1 MGDFLM
7 QMPWQ
12 GVTSYSKGDWD
23 AGNRRYITSFRPDPV
38 AVESEPWTF
47 WQVDCRGTAVLPADP
62 NNRDVQCAYTGG
74 DNLIWLN
81 VAAEGTPPA
90 DMNDNAYPKAAMAAE
105 GTGWGVI
112 QRTGDS
118 NGAVLPDF
126 SHNGQTIVYTSTNST
141 ADGHVGVQ
149 PNKNVR
155 PPTVVD
161 LYTVPF
167 ANGLGGTATPVPG
180 ASEAAHAEYYPDF
193 SADDALIAFTRVADF
208 QQIFSSATDDQGR
221 KIYYRNEGEVFV
233 VRSNG
238 GEALRLDAND
248 PHMCSG
254 EASPGVYNS
263 WPKWS
268 PVVRE
273 AGGKKYYFLIFSS
286 ARQSPANIKTKEG
299 TDVQPPLPMS
309 QLYMAAVVEEGG
321 TLSSYGPSYLWNQ
334 RYLVTGTAEA
344 PVINDYV
351 SSNVTPG
358 IQWRLLVFI
367 GFDRSINHFLGRD

>member
-1 MGDFLM
+1 
-7 QMPWQ
+7 
-12 GVTSYSKGDWD
+12 
-23 AGNRRYITSFRPDPV
+23 
-38 AVESEPWTF
+38 
-47 WQVDCRGTAVLPADP
+47 
-62 NNRDVQCAYTGG
+62 
-74 DNLIWLN
+74 
-81 VAAEGTPPA
+81 
-90 DMNDNAYPKAAMAAE
+90 MNDNAYPKAAMAAE

-248 PHMCSG
+248 PPMCSG

-351 SSNVTPG
+351 SSNVTPA
-358 IQWRLLVFI
+358 
-367 GFDRSINHFLGRD
+367 